1 MKILMVNN
9 QLSVLGGSETYMFSI
24 GEELTKRGNDVQYF
38 GVSDPKHI
46 HTNVFGI
53 YAKRSINPFNVVVN
67 RFNVRQFGRLLDTFK
82 PDIIHINLMY
92 FVLTPKIIDEAYKRH
107 IPVVHTVHDPKIV
120 CPNHRLY
127 NYRLEEPCMKC
138 LGHGVKECVKNKCVK
153 NSRFLSKLAVKE
165 AQYYSRINIYEKIN
179 RYVFPS
185 EFMKRIHIGYG
196 ANENNSVVI
205 HNFSRLDSVNDTD
218 SKKTSEKYVLYFGR
232 VSAEKGMRILSEVV
246 ASTPKIKYKIAG
258 EGPCLSL
265 FNDLTNCDLLG
276 FISGD
281 SLIEAIKQ
289 ATICVFPSIWYEN
302 CPMSIM
308 ESIALGTPVIG
319 SNIGGIPELI
329 ENGVTGF
336 IVKPASVEDLQKKIE
351 ILYSDNNLLN
361 NMSHACIANK
371 ELKSVSTYVDEL
383 LKVYDDVR
391 GDL

>member
-1 MKILMVNN
+1 MVNN

-38 GVSDPKHI
+38 GVLDTEHT

-67 RFNVRQFGRLLDTFK
+67 RFNVRQFGRLLDAFK

-138 LGHGVKECVKNKCVK
+138 LGRGIKECVKNKCVK
-153 NSRFLSKLAVKE
+153 NSRFLSKLAVNE
-165 AQYYSRINIYEKIN
+165 TQYYRRVRIYDKIN
-179 RYVFPS
+179 KFIFPS
-185 EFMKRIHIGYG
+185 EFMKQIHIGHG
-196 ANENNSVVI
+196 VNDNNSVVI
-205 HNFSRLDSVNDTD
+205 HNFSRLNATD
-218 SKKTSEKYVLYFGR
+218 NNFKKGNEKYVLYFGR
-232 VSAEKGMRILSEVV
+232 VSTEKGMRVLSEVV
-246 ASTPKIKYKIAG
+246 ASTPYIKYKIAG

-265 FNDLTNCDLLG
+265 FNNLTNCDLLG

-281 SLIEAIKQ
+281 SLIKTIKQ
-289 ATICVFPSIWYEN
+289 AAICVFPSIWYEN

-308 ESIALGTPVIG
+308 ESIALGTPAIG
-319 SNIGGIPELI
+319 SDIGGIPELI

-371 ELKSVSTYVDEL
+371 ALKSVSTYVDEL

-391 GDL
+391 GGL